1 MVINPCQMSLC
12 GELANDRRNSFNHN
26 RFRPRG
32 RGFSDSL

>member
-1 MVINPCQMSLC
+1 MVINPCQIGFY

-26 RFRPRG
+26 RFRPGG